1 VDQAD
6 DDVPLPAR
14 CGFWAVPGGVAVEV
28 VTRSDTVE
36 TRRTI
41 ERRLNEQRVPVRAL
55 HLVQDRRQ
63 LQHPLPMRCDLREA
77 AFTAHE
83 PVTLGADDEPARSDG
98 SASLAVAASS
108 TPGGMPWT

>member
-1 VDQAD
+1 
-6 DDVPLPAR
+6 
-14 CGFWAVPGGVAVEV
+14 
-28 VTRSDTVE
+28 
-36 TRRTI
+36 
-41 ERRLNEQRVPVRAL
+41 
-55 HLVQDRRQ
+55 
-63 LQHPLPMRCDLREA
+63 LREA